1 MPLRVHFLNV
11 GQGDC
16 TIVEFPSGRIGMI
29 DVNHLDS
36 LDATTEQEI
45 AREYH
50 RESPRATSSA
60 ASFEEF
66 RKQRYAKLTDPLE
79 YYKREVRAKHIFR
92 MIVTHPDM
100 DHMTGLHRIHEQE
113 SSISLLNFWHT
124 GPYNFEMDNGSW
136 KDSPYDRRDWLTY
149 KSLRAGTNPRSLHQ
163 RRGKTGE
170 YWTEDGVEIW
180 APSRDLEELATDR
193 GEKNILSMIL
203 KISYKGYSIVLGGDA
218 TADETWPDVMNFV
231 EVGQVSVLKASHHGR
246 NSGYYQPAVKAMN
259 PWLTITSVADTE
271 HDATQKYRQYSERTV
286 SLRKVGDIRI
296 TIADDGRACY
306 YPKNI
311 ERHWKDKLT

>member
-1 MPLRVHFLNV
+1 MV
-11 GQGDC
+11 
-16 TIVEFPSGRIGMI
+16 
-29 DVNHLDS
+29 DVNNLDS

-50 RESPRATSSA
+50 NESLRAISSS
-60 ASFEEF
+60 ASFEGF

-79 YYKREVRAKHIFR
+79 YYKRVVGAKDIFR

-124 GPYNFEMDNGSW
+124 GAYNFELDNCSW
-136 KDSPYDRRDWLTY
+136 NDSPYDEQDWLTY
-149 KSLRAGTNPRSLHQ
+149 KSLRDGTNPRSLHQ

-180 APSRDLEELATDR
+180 APTDNLEKLAVDR

-203 KISYKGYSIVLGGDA
+203 KIFYKGHSMVLGGDA
-218 TADETWPDVMNFV
+218 TADETWPNVMNSV
-231 EVGQVSVLKASHHGR
+231 EVGHVLVLKASHHGR

-259 PWLTITSVADTE
+259 PWLTITSVAETE

-286 SLRKVGDIRI
+286 SLRKVGDIQI
-296 TIADDGRACY
+296 TITDDGRAYY

-311 ERHWKDKLT
+311 ETYWKDKLT